1 MDDLKDILDRAVLMD
16 DAPVDPSADL
26 ARARGQL
33 RRRRMTRAGA
43 GAAGLVVIAAV
54 GGVLSTQ
61 GTQTVTPVPAI
72 ASAPAATT
80 AATKDDSLPGIAL
93 VAYTGEQ
100 VPGYQVGFV
109 PKGWEIQGGSS
120 TVLAIAPKGFKNQD
134 INQWVGKI
142 AVLLQSKDAAPDH
155 EPVTQADL
163 EAWGMEGEDLET
175 TVTEVTVNGHQAWLT
190 RPKTPDRSR
199 TPGRSTSVS
208 VDFTDDKGHNIVV
221 QGPSSLNWNDT
232 QWLKFAQ
239 SVKVLSNAEAGLG

>member
-1 MDDLKDILDRAVLMD
+1 MDNLKDILDSAVLME

-26 ARARGQL
+26 ARARGHL

-54 GGVLSTQ
+54 GGALVAS
-61 GTQTVTPVPAI
+61 GTEKAATVPAI
-72 ASAPAATT
+72 ASAPATTT
-80 AATKDDSLPGIAL
+80 ARTKDDSLPAIAL

-134 INQWVGKI
+134 VHQWVGKI
-142 AVLLQSKDAAPDH
+142 AVLLESKDASPDH

-163 EAWGMEGEDLET
+163 EAWGMEGENLET
-175 TVTEVTVNGHQAWLT
+175 TVAEVTVNGNQAWLT
-190 RPKTPDRSR
+190 RPKTPDK
-199 TPGRSTSVS
+199 STTVS
-208 VDFTDDKGHNIVV
+208 VAFADDKGHNVVV
-221 QGPSSLNWNDT
+221 QGPSSLNWDDA
-232 QWLKFAQ
+232 QWIKFAQ
-239 SVKVLSNAEAGLG
+239 SVKVLKNAEAGRG